1 MSTSEHWYV
10 IRDGKLYYHYE
21 NDGVAILRKGID
33 PHETLIGDA
42 RSIVNYMKIRGN
54 TASSTAGGESVES
67 VLNEW
72 EQEQELLQKS
82 DGTGV

>member
-1 MSTSEHWYV
+1 MSTREHWYV

-21 NDGVAILRKGID
+21 NDGVAVIRKGID
-33 PHETLIGDA
+33 PRERLIGDA

-67 VLNEW
+67 VLKEW
-72 EQEQELLQKS
+72 EQEQELLQTS
-82 DGTGV
+82 DGTGG

>member
-33 PHETLIGDA
+33 PHEKLIGNA
-42 RSIVNYMKIRGN
+42 RS
-54 TASSTAGGESVES
+54 
-67 VLNEW
+67 
-72 EQEQELLQKS
+72 
-82 DGTGV
+82 